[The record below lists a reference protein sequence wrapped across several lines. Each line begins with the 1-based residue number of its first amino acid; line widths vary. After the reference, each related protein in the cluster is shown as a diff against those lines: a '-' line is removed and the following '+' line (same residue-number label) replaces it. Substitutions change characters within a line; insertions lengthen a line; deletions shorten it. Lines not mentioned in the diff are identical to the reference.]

1 MELVLVRHGEPVH
14 EGGRETVDPE
24 LSAEGRAQ
32 AARAGRRLAR
42 EGGVEALFSSPL
54 KRAYGTAE
62 AIAEALGLEIQVLD
76 GLAEADAYSRDPT
89 YVRLEE
95 LRRDAVRFRAF
106 LADPLAFLGA
116 DASRFTAAVRDAFDA
131 LAAQN
136 DRRRIVAV
144 THGLPIN
151 LMLADVLGLERLLS
165 FAPDYGSLTRVQIA
179 SPRALERG
187 LPARLVRSINEAG
200 HHVP

>member
-1 MELVLVRHGEPVH
+1 
-14 EGGRETVDPE
+14 
-24 LSAEGRAQ
+24 
-32 AARAGRRLAR
+32 
-42 EGGVEALFSSPL
+42 
-54 KRAYGTAE
+54 
-62 AIAEALGLEIQVLD
+62 
-76 GLAEADAYSRDPT
+76 
-89 YVRLEE
+89 
-95 LRRDAVRFRAF
+95 
-106 LADPLAFLGA
+106 
-116 DASRFTAAVRDAFDA
+116 VRDAFDA